1 MLTFINIGLLLLCL
15 LFVIKFTFYIYYT
28 YIAMNNTFVVYIH
41 MFIYHILNTYRYI
54 CHISYIYICYIHY
67 NYN

>member
-41 MFIYHILNTYRYI
+41 MFIYYILNTYRYI
-54 CHISYIYICYIHY
+54 CHISYIYMLYSL
-67 NYN
+67 